1 MKELKDLIQT
11 FIMGGL
17 LVSGIKYVS
26 YHAGPK
32 YAAVFA
38 AFPIGLISSY
48 LMKNEKQV
56 ETYLKSYM
64 KTISSLLIVS
74 MLYFRLLKNK
84 FSVNISLGI
93 SLSLWLLLN
102 FLIDEMSA
110 ISQKILMVIRST
122 NSL

>member
-26 YHAGPK
+26 YRAGPK

-74 MLYFRLLKNK
+74 MLYFKLLKNK

-102 FLIDEMSA
+102 FLIVFFN
-110 ISQKILMVIRST
+110 K
-122 NSL
+122 